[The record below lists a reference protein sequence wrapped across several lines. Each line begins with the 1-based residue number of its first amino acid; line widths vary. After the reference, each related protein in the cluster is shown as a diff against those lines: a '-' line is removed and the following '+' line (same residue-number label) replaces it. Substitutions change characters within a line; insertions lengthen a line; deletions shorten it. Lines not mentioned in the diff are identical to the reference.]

1 MWLPLD
7 GLRAIAVMLVICYH
21 MGFHLDQGGF
31 IGVDVFF
38 VLSGFLITSILLRE
52 VDKRGAVGFK
62 NFYARRALRLFPVL
76 AVLLAVCVVASLVAS
91 HQVWAAP
98 TLSGLPFVIGY
109 VSNWALVFSSNPHAL
124 GLLGHTWSLA
134 VEEQFY
140 LIWPLIFVALV
151 ARIANRRAIAYVL
164 LVLAALE
171 SVYRFAMLT
180 HGVIGYRAGESLDL
194 RSDGLLVG
202 CALAFLLA
210 TRVPRPS
217 TVRTRRL
224 WLGLAITA
232 FAMLALVVLSV
243 PEVAGARGAIGLTVA
258 VGATAVILWHLV
270 TSEPSLLHKGLAT
283 RPMVWV
289 GRRSYGLYLW
299 HLPIIILVAST
310 ALAKLPHLSLI
321 ELASFFVFAGLSY
334 RFIEQ
339 PFLRRKARFTA

>member
-7 GLRAIAVMLVICYH
+7 GLRAIAVILVICYH

-52 VDKRGAVGFK
+52 LDKHSGVGFK

-76 AVLLAVCVVASLVAS
+76 AVVLAACLLACLVAP
-91 HQVWAAP
+91 HQVWARP
-98 TLSGLPFVIGY
+98 TLSGLPFVVAY
-109 VSNWALVFSSNPHAL
+109 ASNWALVFSSNQHAL

-140 LIWPLIFVALV
+140 LIWPLIFVAVL
-151 ARIANRRAIAYVL
+151 ARVTNRRAIAYVL
-164 LVLAALE
+164 LALAAIE
-171 SVYRFAMLT
+171 SIYRYLMLT
-180 HGVIGYRAGESLDL
+180 HGVIGYRASESLDL

-217 TVRTRRL
+217 TVRARRL
-224 WLGLAITA
+224 GIALAIAA
-232 FAMLALVVLSV
+232 FAILGGVALSV
-243 PEVAGARGAIGLTVA
+243 PEVAGARGALGLTAAVA
-258 VGATAVILWHLV
+258 ATAIIIWHLI
-270 TSEPSLLHKGLAT
+270 TSEPSFLHRALAIP
-283 RPMVWV
+283 PMVWV

-299 HLPIIILVAST
+299 HLPIIILVAGT
-310 ALAKLPHLSLI
+310 ALARIPHVSLI
-321 ELASFFVFAGLSY
+321 EFVSFFVIAGLSY

-339 PFLRRKARFTA
+339 PFLRRKERFSA